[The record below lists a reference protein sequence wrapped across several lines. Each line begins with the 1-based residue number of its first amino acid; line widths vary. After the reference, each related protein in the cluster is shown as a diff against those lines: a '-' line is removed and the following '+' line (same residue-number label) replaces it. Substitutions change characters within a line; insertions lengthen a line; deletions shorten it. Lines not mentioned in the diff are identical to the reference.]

1 MHYIFRSAGHLY
13 TTLKLL
19 TPLAKPF
26 WATGR
31 KLTLPVPSLE
41 FEVEANDTFQ
51 WVDFFKATSIPLFS
65 PRLRTALEDCGVDNV
80 DYYPARVRDA
90 KTGEVRDY
98 HAANVIGRVECVDRE
113 RSKFQPVADS
123 PVSIASF
130 ERLVL
135 DERKIRGLKLFRSAE
150 FGLLLLIDKPVK
162 EHLEA
167 EELSALMFIEPEKW
181 DGFLS

>member
-1 MHYIFRSAGHLY
+1 MQPTSSVAWNASTGSARS
-13 TTLKLL
+13 
-19 TPLAKPF
+19 
-26 WATGR
+26 
-31 KLTLPVPSLE
+31 
-41 FEVEANDTFQ
+41 
-51 WVDFFKATSIPLFS
+51 FS
-65 PRLRTALEDCGVDNV
+65 RLRT
-80 DYYPARVRDA
+80 P
-90 KTGEVRDY
+90 
-98 HAANVIGRVECVDRE
+98 
-113 RSKFQPVADS
+113 S